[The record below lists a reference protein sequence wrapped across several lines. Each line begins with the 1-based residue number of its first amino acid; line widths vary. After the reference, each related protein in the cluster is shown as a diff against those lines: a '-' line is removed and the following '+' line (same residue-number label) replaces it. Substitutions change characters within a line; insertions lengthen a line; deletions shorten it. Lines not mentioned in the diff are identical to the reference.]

1 MAKETIIRAII
12 DFFGDCPLL
21 IENKDNINADNL
33 PENSGAFSIET
44 VPCNQT
50 VKAYIDGSAKKQYL
64 FVFASRQYFGDNEI
78 NLENSELYENIVDWI
93 EEQNKK
99 GNLPKLPAPLGAQ
112 QLKVV
117 SNGYVIDNDE
127 TKARYQIQCQ
137 LLYYKP

>member
-50 VKAYIDGSAKKQYL
+50 VKAYIDGC
-64 FVFASRQYFGDNEI
+64 
-78 NLENSELYENIVDWI
+78 
-93 EEQNKK
+93 
-99 GNLPKLPAPLGAQ
+99 LP
-112 QLKVV
+112 
-117 SNGYVIDNDE
+117 
-127 TKARYQIQCQ
+127 
-137 LLYYKP
+137 LLMRSSLRL